1 MASFQLFGSAFMK
14 SRIGIGIFLVFCL
27 VSCTPATQRDADWNV
42 TINGELSPT
51 SLPMSN
57 SIEELARLSD
67 VLSIEEVITGV
78 DELDEGAYLYR
89 IMYLSD
95 GYTVEGY
102 IAAPKDYLEQAEPYP
117 VLIYNRGGNAD
128 YGAVNSNF
136 PPAIAITLKAIVFAS
151 QYRETHEGTGKDEF
165 GGDDVHDVIKLLDF
179 VERCTFADKEHI
191 IMWGE
196 SRGSIMT
203 YEILRMDDRIRAAIV
218 TGSVPDLVAT
228 YNQRNQLMK
237 NMLKYRVGGT
247 PDEVPEE
254 YSKRSAIQWAE
265 EINTPLLIFH
275 TEDDTRAPVEDVDK
289 FFSVMESFG
298 KDVIYIRKLEGDHCW
313 RDMALIKAFFDRHT
327 K

>member
-1 MASFQLFGSAFMK
+1 MK
-14 SRIGIGIFLVFCL
+14 SVIGIVIFLVLCL
-27 VSCTPATQRDADWNV
+27 VACTPATNKNTNWNV
-42 TINGELSPT
+42 PINGELNPT
-51 SLPMSN
+51 PLPVSN
-57 SIEELARLSD
+57 SIEELAALGD
-67 VLSIEEVITGV
+67 VLSLEEVITGV

-95 GYTVEGY
+95 GYMVEGY
-102 IAAPKDYLEQAEPYP
+102 IAAPKDYLEQVEPYP

-136 PPAIAITLKAIVFAS
+136 TSAIAISLKAIVFAS

-165 GGDDVHDVIKLLDF
+165 GGDDVHDVIKLIDF
-179 VERCTFADKEHI
+179 ADRCTFVDKEHI

-203 YEILRMDDRIRAAIV
+203 YEIIRIDDRVRAAIV

-228 YNQRNQLMK
+228 YNQRNQQMK
-237 NMLKYRVGGT
+237 NMLQYRVGGT
-247 PDEVPEE
+247 PEEVPEE
-254 YSKRSAIQWAE
+254 YTKRSAIQWAE

-275 TEDDTRAPVEDVDK
+275 TVDDIRAPVEDVDK
-289 FFSVMESFG
+289 FVSLLNSLG
-298 KDVIYIRKLEGDHCW
+298 KDVIYIRKVEGGHCW
-313 RDMALIKAFFDRHT
+313 RDMALIKTFFDRHT